1 MKFAPRRMDH
11 YHLYVSDQ
19 PGLRQVYMLTLP
31 YHVVIQV
38 TLVQID
44 PTSIQKHLTN
54 PRNPGFATKPTRLIP
69 LHPYFLDFLYLE
81 HAKT

>member
-11 YHLYVSDQ
+11 HHMYVLDR

-44 PTSIQKHLTN
+44 PISIQKNLPN
-54 PRNPGFATKPTRLIP
+54 PRNPGFATKPTRRIP
-69 LHPYFLDFLYLE
+69 LHLYFLDFFYLE
-81 HAKT
+81 HAKI